1 MAELADAQDLKSCG
15 GDTVPVRF
23 RSSAPTI
30 FWSQKIARHWSGR
43 NLRLLLDDATS
54 KSEGFLGG
62 DENMLNYY
70 RGVEQWQLVGLI
82 TQRP

>member
-1 MAELADAQDLKSCG
+1 MVAELADAQDLKSCG

-30 FWSQKIARHWSGR
+30 FWSQKIARHG
-43 NLRLLLDDATS
+43 